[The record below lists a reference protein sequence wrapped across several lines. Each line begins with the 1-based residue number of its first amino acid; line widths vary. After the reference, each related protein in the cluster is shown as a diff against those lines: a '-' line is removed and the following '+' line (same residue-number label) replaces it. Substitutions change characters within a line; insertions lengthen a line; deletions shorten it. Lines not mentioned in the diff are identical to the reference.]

1 MAKVTLANF
10 DKELEK
16 ILKDYQDDVI
26 KNMDKI
32 TKDMGKKGS
41 QLLRNESLNAYP
53 KGQGQSTGKYA
64 KNWTVKFERS
74 RLYSTSIIHNREPGL
89 PHLLEH
95 GHAIVQGGRTVGHY
109 AGREHIAPVE
119 QKLIE
124 AYEREVINKI

>member
-10 DKELEK
+10 DKELRK
-16 ILKDYQDDVI
+16 VLDQYGDDVI
-26 KNMDKI
+26 ANMDAI
-32 TKDMGKKGS
+32 TKTMGQKGS
-41 QLLRNESLNAYP
+41 QLLRSEALKAYP

-64 KNWTVKFERS
+64 KNWSVKFEKG
-74 RLYSTSIIHNREPGL
+74 RLYSTSIIHNKEPGL

-119 QKLIE
+119 RQLIE